1 MSAPAVGLIQSC
13 HASCTDKA
21 CVGVK
26 WSWKELRLSQPA
38 APACPDH
45 TASALWLNSPVST
58 LFLLAYSKCRT
69 VHMAP
74 EGWAFFKIKNEAED
88 YGWEKYQKDIPWSFP
103 YLPFSPRFLRCVM
116 PLPKGRLARGSWS
129 FFAVMRALLRVAA
142 EYAARWYRCGMLV
155 ALSLHF
161 GCFGLK

>member
-13 HASCTDKA
+13 HASCADKA
-21 CVGVK
+21 YVGVK
-26 WSWKELRLSQPA
+26 WSWKELRLSLPA
-38 APACPDH
+38 AAVCPDH
-45 TASALWLNSPVST
+45 TASALRLNSSVST
-58 LFLLAYSKCRT
+58 LFLLAQSVGLYTWLPVRR
-69 VHMAP
+69 
-74 EGWAFFKIKNEAED
+74 AFFEIKNEAED

-129 FFAVMRALLRVAA
+129 FFAVMRALLCVAA
-142 EYAARWYRCGMLV
+142 EYAARWYQCGMLV